1 MPKKS
6 VKLRKVSTRV
16 SRFNLLK
23 EEQLVYDQM
32 VKTLAQFEQGVS
44 MELVESLVKDATE
57 LRHKLE
63 EKKNLQK
70 L

>member
-32 VKTLAQFEQGVS
+32 VKTLAQFERGVS
-44 MELVESLVKDATE
+44 MELVESLVKDASE